1 MSLTTGEGAVPF
13 TMPVQPAYSGNG
25 GNGNNGGWGD
35 GNGVWWLLVLFI
47 FAFCWG
53 GFGGNGL
60 GNFGGGGI
68 NSPAGQGAITR
79 TDLCMSESFQDVK
92 REVANTH
99 DAVNLGFSN
108 LNSTICNAAYENA
121 GLINGLGNTVQQ
133 GFNAQ
138 AIATLQGQNALQAQI
153 AGCCCDAQQT
163 MGAINYNISTQACD
177 TRNTV
182 QNGFRDVI
190 ENQNA
195 NANAIISKLNQQELE
210 AKNAQITALN
220 QQLFAAQLAAS
231 QAAQTTQIVDT
242 LRPCSKPCYLTCS
255 PYQSYNFNPAA
266 FNNSGC
272 GCGGYGV
279 AA

>member
-1 MSLTTGEGAVPF
+1 MNGAA
-13 TMPVQPAYSGNG
+13 T
-25 GNGNNGGWGD
+25 
-35 GNGVWWLLVLFI
+35 
-47 FAFCWG
+47 
-53 GFGGNGL
+53 
-60 GNFGGGGI
+60 
-68 NSPAGQGAITR
+68 QGALTR
-79 TDLCMSESFQDVK
+79 EQACIDNSFQNLM
-92 REVANTH
+92 RETAGIS

-108 LNSTICNAAYENA
+108 LNSTICQQAYETA

-138 AIATLQGQNALQAQI
+138 AIATLQGQNALATQI

>member
-1 MSLTTGEGAVPF
+1 MSLTSGEGTPF
-13 TMPVQPAYSGNG
+13 VMNVEPAGSYNNGGSNNDGWG
-25 GNGNNGGWGD
+25 GNGA
-35 GNGVWWLLVLFI
+35 WWIILFFI
-47 FAFCWG
+47 FAWGWG
-53 GFGGNGL
+53 GFGGGYGAN
-60 GNFGGGGI
+60 GGGI

>member
-53 GFGGNGL
+53 GFGNNGFGN
-60 GNFGGGGI
+60 NGGGI

-138 AIATLQGQNALQAQI
+138 AIATLQGQNALQSQI

-163 MGAINYNISTQACD
+163 MSAINNNISAQGCD
-177 TRNTV
+177 TRYALQTMA
-182 QNGFRDVI
+182 RDI
-190 ENQNA
+190 ITNQND
-195 NANAIISKLNQQELE
+195 NARAVLDKLSAQELE